1 MSDKMPPQNLD
12 AEISVLGA
20 CLLDKDVVGKV
31 ADRLKPEDFYDEHH
45 GLIYAAIAELY
56 DNHRPIDVV
65 TVTDVLGVKGQL
77 EKIGGVSKVAAL
89 TGGTPSPAH
98 AVQYAEIIANNA
110 TLRRLIAAASS
121 IGELALKNNIKL
133 DETLDKAEQMLFN
146 VSRKHMGS
154 NFVEVKDVL
163 TEAFERID
171 SLHENRGSLRGIPTG
186 FRDLDRLLSG
196 LQKSDLVI
204 VAARPS
210 IGKTS
215 FVLNMA
221 LNAALH
227 QHYHVGIFS
236 LEMSNDQLVDRLLSS
251 QSGIDSW
258 KLRTGNLAKDDFEL
272 LSEAMGELS
281 QAQIHIDDA
290 AFVNVMEIRT
300 KARRLKSEKGLDLLV
315 IDHIQLMEG
324 TAGYQ
329 ENRVQEMS
337 LISRSLKALAKE
349 LEIPVIAVSQL
360 SRQVEQRPRKIP
372 QLSDLRESGS
382 IEQDADVVMF
392 LYRDD
397 YYNPDTER
405 KNIADVLIAKHR
417 NGPVGRVELY
427 FDAQRMTFRDL
438 ERERQEEPMPL
449 PPFEPVAESPAPEP
463 EVEAVEQ

>member
-1 MSDKMPPQNLD
+1 MPPQNLD
-12 AEISVLGA
+12 AEISLLGA

-31 ADRLKPEDFYDEHH
+31 ADRIRPEDFYDEYN
-45 GLIYAAIAELY
+45 GLVYAAISDLY
-56 DNHRPIDVV
+56 ENHRPIDVV
-65 TVTDVLGVKGQL
+65 TVTDVLNSKGQL
-77 EKIGGVSKVAAL
+77 KQIGGASKIAAL
-89 TGGTPSPAH
+89 TAGTPSPAH
-98 AVQYAEIIANNA
+98 ATQYAEIIANNA
-110 TLRRLIAAASS
+110 TLRRLIAASS
-121 IGELALKNNIKL
+121 QIGELALKKDIKL
-133 DETLDKAEQMLFN
+133 DETLDKAEQLLFN

-154 NFVEVKDVL
+154 SFVEVKDVL
-163 TEAFERID
+163 TDAFERID

-196 LQKSDLVI
+196 LQKSDLII

-215 FVLNMA
+215 FALNVA

-236 LEMSNDQLVDRLLSS
+236 LEMSNDQLIDRFLSA

-258 KLRTGNLAKDDFEL
+258 KLRTGNLAKEDFEL

-281 QAQIHIDDA
+281 QAPIHIDDS

-300 KARRLKSEKGLDLLV
+300 KARRLKSEKGLDLLIV
-315 IDHIQLMEG
+315 DHIQLMEG
-324 TAGYQ
+324 AAGHYQ
-329 ENRVQEMS
+329 ESRVQEMS

-349 LEIPVIAVSQL
+349 LEIPVMAVSQL

-438 ERERQEEPMPL
+438 ERERQEEPAPL
-449 PPFEPVAESPAPEP
+449 PPLEPATEMLQPEP
-463 EVEAVEQ
+463 ELVVE